1 MREMKKTTAQFAD
14 TYEGCQ
20 VVANLMGLNEE
31 TVRKRVKADKIPA
44 IKNAKGTWVF
54 THATLAAAGIEP
66 FKTFSS
72 PPAVIGALPGVTS
85 VKRNVTDV
93 FFVLDRSGS
102 MQGLEKR
109 VSDSLNE
116 QAGELTKASGPNDVY
131 NVWIINFDTEIDV
144 SVRGVLVTA
153 IGRAG
158 DFYLRPRG
166 GTALWDAI
174 GEAISLSRVAD
185 DGTHAVL
192 VSVLTD
198 GENNASKKV
207 SQETLAATIK
217 SLTATDRYTF
227 TYAGPAGSQHVARD
241 LNIPVGNITTWDGT
255 SAGLTTLSAST
266 RSSLNSYATNRAAG
280 VMKSTSFYAQPT
292 VTDASKFAKQ
302 LDNKL
307 DDVTHR
313 VEVERVTD
321 RDPRKIKDFSI
332 AKFGGFTP
340 GTLFYEL
347 IEGEDVQDHKQIIV
361 QDKTAGQ
368 FFTGWLSAKRL
379 LGLPDF
385 KGTVTIRPGNLGDF
399 KVFIQ
404 STSFNRNLDPGTAVV
419 KLG

>member
-1 MREMKKTTAQFAD
+1 MKKTTTAQFAD

-31 TVRKRVKADKIPA
+31 TVRKRVKAGKIPA
-44 IKNAKGTWVF
+44 TKNAKGTWVF
-54 THATLAAAGIEP
+54 SHAELAVAGIEP
-66 FKTFSS
+66 FKAFSS

-85 VKRNVTDV
+85 PPTKRNVTDV

-102 MQGLEKR
+102 MQGLESK
-109 VSDSLNE
+109 VSNSLNE
-116 QAGELTKASGPNDVY
+116 QAGELAKASGPNDIY

-144 SVRGVLVTA
+144 SVEGVPVTKLSC
-153 IGRAG
+153 AG

-174 GEAISLSRVAD
+174 GKAISLSRVAD

-192 VSVLTD
+192 ISVLTD
-198 GENNASKKV
+198 GENNASKNI
-207 SQETLAATIK
+207 SQETLAGTIK
-217 SLTATDRYTF
+217 SLKATDRYTF
-227 TYAGPAGSQHVARD
+227 TYAGPFGSQHVAYA
-241 LNIPVGNITTWDGT
+241 LGIPAGNVTTWDGT

-266 RSSLNSYATNRAAG
+266 RSSLSSYATNRSAG

-302 LDNKL
+302 LDSKL

-313 VEVERVTD
+313 VKVERVTD

-347 IEGEDVQDHKQIIV
+347 TEGEDVQDHKQIIV
-361 QDKTAGQ
+361 QDRTAGQ